1 MLKRFVSLIAAVA
14 LMALAGCNTV
24 HGLGQDIQ
32 RAGGAISGAAK

>member
-1 MLKRFVSLIAAVA
+1 MKRFVSLIAAAA
-14 LMALAGCNTV
+14 LVALAGCNTV